1 VCLYRGTRC
10 GWARV
15 GWCGVVGLS
24 SAPRWSGVEWGGGD
38 AAKATATATATAA
51 SILSSDGPESV
62 DSSRLKSG
70 AVAFVLFRFRAYSVY
85 AECYVAEKARMGGFF
100 NG

>member
-1 VCLYRGTRC
+1 M
-10 GWARV
+10 
-15 GWCGVVGLS
+15 
-24 SAPRWSGVEWGGGD
+24 GGGD
-38 AAKATATATATAA
+38 AATATATAA